1 MPNARATGFARFRLR
16 LFLILPALL
25 LGAVLTLPAQSY
37 NVVYSFNPASNGAF
51 YPSAGVTLDRAGNLY
66 GTTYSGGFGI
76 SCNQGCGTVYRLRRS
91 GSSWLF
97 TPLYS
102 FRGASD
108 GAHPT
113 SRVVF
118 GPDGALY
125 GTTFLGGLFPD
136 DCCGLVYRLQP
147 PLRPPP
153 NLLASWTESVLYD
166 FVGGNDGQTPGG
178 GDLTFDQSGNIYGT
192 TTNGGGGICPGQGCG
207 TVYQLAHS
215 GSGWSERV
223 LHAFNEVGDGEEPYG
238 GVALDAAGNLYGTTL
253 VGGIHNKGVVY
264 QVWPSGS
271 GWTEQLLYIF
281 DGASDGSGLFSTPV
295 FDRAG
300 NLYATTSSA
309 GPSGGGSVFVM
320 NQSENWSFNLL
331 HPFSGEEEQGPLS
344 GLLMDSAGN
353 LYGTTYQEGTFDQGS
368 VFKLT
373 PNGGGG
379 WTFTTLHNF
388 CQGGPPCTD
397 GSNPQG
403 ILSIDASGNIY
414 GTASQG
420 GIYGGGVVFEIS
432 PQ

>member
-1 MPNARATGFARFRLR
+1 MLWPRLSPATA
-16 LFLILPALL
+16 IA
-25 LGAVLTLPAQSY
+25 
-37 NVVYSFNPASNGAF
+37 
-51 YPSAGVTLDRAGNLY
+51 
-66 GTTYSGGFGI
+66 
-76 SCNQGCGTVYRLRRS
+76 
-91 GSSWLF
+91 
-97 TPLYS
+97 
-102 FRGASD
+102 
-108 GAHPT
+108 
-113 SRVVF
+113 
-118 GPDGALY
+118 
-125 GTTFLGGLFPD
+125 
-136 DCCGLVYRLQP
+136 
-147 PLRPPP
+147 PPP

-253 VGGIHNKGVVY
+253 VGGIHNKGVAY
-264 QVWPSGS
+264 QVSPSGS

-344 GLLMDSAGN
+344 GLLMDAAGN

-388 CQGGPPCTD
+388 CQGGPPCTN